1 MNAVRLR
8 GCRRCGGD
16 LFLDHDEDGACLSC
30 LQCGAVY
37 SLPPPEA
44 LLAAREGAPG
54 QTSPDSPALP
64 SHSRSQRLISSSA
77 GGAT

>member
-1 MNAVRLR
+1 MNAIKLR

-37 SLPPPEA
+37 SLPPEA
-44 LLAAREGAPG
+44 LLAAREKAPG
-54 QTSPDSPALP
+54 QPSPDSPTLP
-64 SHSRSQRLISSSA
+64 SRSRSQRLISSSA